1 MNLKQRL
8 NILKNKNNE
17 SIVVRPTDAKI
28 YVGDSE
34 IEMSINGIPSII
46 EIKYKGVCGLVNKL
60 PLFFKVNFTKHS
72 IVIINL
78 LRRELPKL
86 LFNYNGRI
94 EVFDCEVMG
103 YDLRRFKAQLNN
115 NQLQEIV
122 EGQKTKFE
130 DDTTIIQENYR
141 SSFGFS
147 GRTLTTHSFID
158 LVQNARQKLD
168 GVPKKERIKIIEK
181 AVKVARTKIAPKI
194 APKIKTAIKKEPT
207 KKGGKY

>member
-1 MNLKQRL
+1 MNLKNRL
-8 NILKNKNNE
+8 SIIKNQNNE
-17 SIVVRPTDAKI
+17 NVVVHPTDAKI

-34 IEMSINGIPSII
+34 IEMSINGTPSVI
-46 EIKYKGVCGLVNKL
+46 EIKYRGACGLINKL
-60 PLFFKVNFTKHS
+60 PLFFKVSFTKHS

-78 LRRELPKL
+78 LRRELPRL
-86 LFNYNGRI
+86 LFNYNGRV

-122 EGQKTKFE
+122 EGQRTKFE

-141 SSFGFS
+141 SGSSFS
-147 GRTLTTHSFID
+147 GRTFTTHSFID

-168 GVPKKERIKIIEK
+168 GVPKEERIKIIEK
-181 AVKVARTKIAPKI
+181 AVKVARPRLATKI
-194 APKIKTAIKKEPT
+194 APKIKTAVKKEPT
-207 KKGGKY
+207 KTGGKY

>member
-17 SIVVRPTDAKI
+17 NVVVHPTEAKI

-34 IEMSINGIPSII
+34 IEMSINGTPSII
-46 EIKYKGVCGLVNKL
+46 EIKYKGACGLVNKL
-60 PLFFKVNFTKHS
+60 PLFFKVSFTKHS

-86 LFNYNGRI
+86 LFNYNGKI

-122 EGQKTKFE
+122 EGQRTKFE

-141 SSFGFS
+141 SGSSFS
-147 GRTLTTHSFID
+147 GRTFTTHSFID

-168 GVPKKERIKIIEK
+168 GVPKEERTKIIEK
-181 AVKVARTKIAPKI
+181 AVNVARTKIAPKI
-194 APKIKTAIKKEPT
+194 KTAVKKEPT
-207 KKGGKY
+207 KTGGKY